1 MKTNRFLTQ
10 RHHWLWVLFISGG
23 LLIGA
28 LAHPLFTPTPVDP
41 YAELPTIADPLFG
54 NGGGPG

>member
-1 MKTNRFLTQ
+1 MKTNRFLIQ
-10 RHHWLWVLFISGG
+10 SRYWLWVLLIGCG

-28 LAHPLFTPTPVDP
+28 LAYPMFNPTPADP
-41 YAELPTIADPLFG
+41 YAELPTLADPLFG

>member
-1 MKTNRFLTQ
+1 
-10 RHHWLWVLFISGG
+10 VLFVSCV

-28 LAHPLFTPTPVDP
+28 LAYPMFNPTPVDP
-41 YAELPTIADPLFG
+41 YAELPTMADPLFG

>member
-1 MKTNRFLTQ
+1 MKTNRSLTQ
-10 RHHWLWVLFISGG
+10 RHHWLWVLFVSCV

-28 LAHPLFTPTPVDP
+28 LAYPMFNPTPVDP
-41 YAELPTIADPLFG
+41 YAELPTMADPLFG